1 MILRKPFAILIK
13 HFKLIHVI
21 LTILSF
27 YLIYRTNL
35 LINFFDEYMS
45 TYNSVIGKDLTG
57 QLYSIWMY
65 VALLVVIIGTVII
78 LGLMVFKKK
87 KVKLYIYNIF
97 VYLFVIIVYSIT
109 RSTLSSLE
117 VELVD
122 IRTLKMVEDLLATS
136 FIVQIISLIIVAIRA
151 TGFNVQKF
159 EFTKDLQEL
168 EIEDVDNEEFELN
181 IDLNYDETRRKI
193 NRTFRHAKYIYKE
206 NKAVLWM
213 LLGVIVGIA
222 SLSMYMNF
230 GVYNKLYN
238 EGDAFSTTYF
248 TIQLNESYSSS
259 YDYKGAQLSE
269 EETFVMVK
277 LNIKNTSIKDK
288 EFESARLVL
297 NIDEHYFYHDY
308 TYKQQMH
315 DIGNIYAEQSIPSEF
330 TEYVFIYKIPK
341 DFLTK
346 NIKLIYTDYNKKQ
359 IRMKINP
366 TSLDDE
372 VSVETYNIGE
382 KIDFKDSILE
392 DVEVT
397 INNITSADF
406 FKVDYN
412 YCIESNCYPSSEYL
426 IPTLSG
432 NTDKVLLK
440 INGTISED
448 ESIEYIDLYELMK
461 NYGYLEYQI
470 NSQLKIINLNT
481 KIIKPTKTTLQNEY
495 YIETTRKINEAE
507 KINLIFKIRNKTYKY
522 VIK

>member
-1 MILRKPFAILIK
+1 
-13 HFKLIHVI
+13 
-21 LTILSF
+21 
-27 YLIYRTNL
+27 
-35 LINFFDEYMS
+35 
-45 TYNSVIGKDLTG
+45 
-57 QLYSIWMY
+57 
-65 VALLVVIIGTVII
+65 
-78 LGLMVFKKK
+78 
-87 KVKLYIYNIF
+87 
-97 VYLFVIIVYSIT
+97 
-109 RSTLSSLE
+109 
-117 VELVD
+117 
-122 IRTLKMVEDLLATS
+122 
-136 FIVQIISLIIVAIRA
+136 
-151 TGFNVQKF
+151 
-159 EFTKDLQEL
+159 
-168 EIEDVDNEEFELN
+168 
-181 IDLNYDETRRKI
+181 
-193 NRTFRHAKYIYKE
+193 
-206 NKAVLWM
+206 
-213 LLGVIVGIA
+213 
-222 SLSMYMNF
+222 
-230 GVYNKLYN
+230 
-238 EGDAFSTTYF
+238 
-248 TIQLNESYSSS
+248 
-259 YDYKGAQLSE
+259 
-269 EETFVMVK
+269 
-277 LNIKNTSIKDK
+277 
-288 EFESARLVL
+288 
-297 NIDEHYFYHDY
+297 
-308 TYKQQMH
+308 
-315 DIGNIYAEQSIPSEF
+315 
-330 TEYVFIYKIPK
+330 
-341 DFLTK
+341 
-346 NIKLIYTDYNKKQ
+346 
-359 IRMKINP
+359 MKINP